1 MLRIISTIDSESTN
15 LKHEGSEIMASNIVN
30 RTIDFSELNEVYN
43 LILALI
49 VIIYTMTRYS
59 KVKAF
64 AKVESKI
71 PQVHVFHNRK
81 SKRRYKRAKRAEKKM
96 LNKRKDRQSWSLL
109 AIAILAVILIFMGF
123 KEFAFPSLVI
133 VANASGTRIPSRTP
147 ILGGFSRDLD
157 VFWNAM
163 CNSSLYHITD
173 ELGRTNESLEFKSNF
188 TFLPFIGRM
197 IKKDPRIMMLKK
209 AKKAEW
215 RYLWIL
221 MINYT
226 KVIIVAFAISFGL
239 GEIVPGYEFNDKLRW
254 FPIVLALLVGF
265 IACSFSLNLLK
276 MAVRENPVERV
287 ISGKK
292 ESILLKRFIGG
303 MNEREEWIVS
313 SDFVKRTGSRY
324 TFAESGHSKPK
335 NNSRYLVGSQ
345 STQSQESEIASPEVA
360 SESDGTDSH
369 LVINL
374 KSDKRITNHKD
385 VKLGMTF
392 LVVALVVYFII
403 LPIVEVLVKPEDDY
417 DEDSGMTSEEYHDTS
432 NDPFVK
438 NVELCYQ
445 GCGMLGILALVSG
458 LIGKKPRTKG
468 SKTCVSCGVEIPED
482 EDTWTCNGCQT
493 NIPEKDKRKW

>member
-1 MLRIISTIDSESTN
+1 
-15 LKHEGSEIMASNIVN
+15 MASNFVDQ
-30 RTIDFSELNEVYN
+30 TIDFSELNEMYN

-64 AKVESKI
+64 AKLESKI

-109 AIAILAVILIFMGF
+109 AIAILSVILIFMGF

-147 ILGGFSRDLD
+147 VLGGFSRDLD

-163 CNSSLYHITD
+163 CKSNLHHITD

-215 RYLWIL
+215 RYAWIL
-221 MINYT
+221 MVNYT
-226 KVIIVAFAISFGL
+226 KVIIVAIAISFGL
-239 GEIVPGYEFNDKLRW
+239 REIVPGYEFNDKLSW

-276 MAVRENPVERV
+276 MAVRENPVERT
-287 ISGKK
+287 ISDKK
-292 ESILLKRFIGG
+292 ESFLLKRFMSG
-303 MNEREEWIVS
+303 MSEREEWIVS
-313 SDFVKRTGSRY
+313 SDFVKKTGSRY
-324 TFAESGHSKPK
+324 TSAESSLSTPKSK
-335 NNSRYLVGSQ
+335 SRYLVGSQ
-345 STQSQESEIASPEVA
+345 STLPQETAIASPEVA
-360 SESDGTDSH
+360 SESDGTDSN
-369 LVINL
+369 LMINL
-374 KSDKRITNHKD
+374 KSDKRIIDHK
-385 VKLGMTF
+385 KIRRGMIF
-392 LVVALVVYFII
+392 LVPFLIAHFLI
-403 LPIVEVLVKPEDDY
+403 LPAV
-417 DEDSGMTSEEYHDTS
+417 EDSGQSSQEDGEES
-432 NDPFVK
+432 NI
-438 NVELCYQ
+438 VEDFESCNLF
-445 GCGMLGILALVSG
+445 CGLVATLSIISG

-482 EDTWTCNGCQT
+482 EDTWTCDGCQT
-493 NIPEKDKRKW
+493 KIPEKDKRKW